1 MDPDRTILCGSNAYD
16 KKFYFNQEFSSL
28 PDAVKQELQIMCVL
42 YTEEISGILTLEY
55 DNYGNLLFQ
64 VSAREDDYMFDEI
77 GSDLKIKE
85 IREKKKDLLE
95 ALETFYRVFYLGG
108 DFQED

>member
-1 MDPDRTILCGSNAYD
+1 
-16 KKFYFNQEFSSL
+16 
-28 PDAVKQELQIMCVL
+28 
-42 YTEEISGILTLEY
+42 
-55 DNYGNLLFQ
+55 
-64 VSAREDDYMFDEI
+64 MFDEM